1 MSIVKTEV
9 TGSTEGNHTDKLPGD
24 LIEIIEGYEDSD
36 L

>member
-1 MSIVKTEV
+1 MSIVKTDI
-9 TGSTEGNHTDKLPGD
+9 TGSTEENHTDKLPGD